1 MSHNYNALDRDATP
15 GWRAYYAKAGLGPP
29 RPTLLHALDRLAA
42 DRIPRGHAVDLG
54 CGVGRDTLEL
64 LRRGWH
70 VTAIDQEQDAL
81 DGLLAEATARGLPGP
96 EPVRSRFEMVDLPPC
111 HLVNAS
117 FALFFCPPD
126 AFAELWRRVRAALMP
141 GGRFA
146 GQLLGPEDSWAA
158 KREVTAHGPAELTA
172 MLSGWAV
179 ERLEREETDS
189 ITPRGEAKRW
199 DIWHLVLRRP

>member
-1 MSHNYNALDRDATP
+1 MSHNHSAPDGGATP

-42 DRIPRGHAVDLG
+42 DGVAHGHAVDLG

-64 LRRGWH
+64 LRRGWRI
-70 VTAIDQEQDAL
+70 TAVDQEQDAL

-96 EPVRSRFEMVDLPPC
+96 EPVRSRFEMMDLPPC

-117 FALFFCPPD
+117 FALFFCPPH
-126 AFAELWRRVRAALMP
+126 AFVKLWRRIRAALVP

-146 GQLLGPEDSWAA
+146 GHLLGP
-158 KREVTAHGPAELTA
+158 
-172 MLSGWAV
+172 
-179 ERLEREETDS
+179 
-189 ITPRGEAKRW
+189 
-199 DIWHLVLRRP
+199 